1 MSVLRRKDPETERA
15 EREAARQL
23 ALERGET
30 SAVRLPHE
38 GLSTDKILRATV
50 AKIRE
55 LAPNLRGD
63 YLDVGAGN
71 GELIDRVMREFPVTA
86 RACDYRDDLI
96 TLGDVEVDVANLN
109 TEPLPYP
116 DASFDLVTC
125 TEVIEHLEHFRAP
138 LREIARILRPGGV
151 FVVST
156 PNVLNL
162 RSRLRYLFFGFYNM
176 FGPLQLGDDRHHST
190 HGHINPVGYFYLA
203 HALVGAG
210 FTDLSVS
217 VDKHQRGP
225 AVPLALLWPFIR
237 LYEARALRKERDK
250 FHTLDAANE
259 PFVRAM
265 NTTDLL
271 LGRTIVVGCRK
282 PA

>member
-1 MSVLRRKDPETERA
+1 MSVFTRKDPDAIRA
-15 EREAARQL
+15 EREEARRL
-23 ALERGET
+23 AHERGET
-30 SAVRLPHE
+30 SAVRLPDE

-50 AKIRE
+50 AKIRQ
-55 LAPNLRGD
+55 LAPDLRGD

-71 GELIDRVMREFPVTA
+71 GELIDRVVREFPVKA

-96 TLGDVEVDVANLN
+96 TLGDVQVDVANLN
-109 TEPLPYP
+109 TDALPYP

-138 LREIARILRPGGV
+138 LREIARVLRPGGI

-162 RSRLRYLFFGFYNM
+162 RSRLRYLLFGFFNM

-190 HGHINPVGYFYLA
+190 HGHINPVSYFYLA
-203 HALVGAG
+203 HALVNAG
-210 FTDLSVS
+210 FTELSVS
-217 VDKHQRGP
+217 VDKHQRGSW
-225 AVPLALLWPFIR
+225 LSMALLWLPLKI
-237 LYEARALRKERDK
+237 YSARAIKKERDK
-250 FHTLDAANE
+250 YHTLDSANE
-259 PFVRAM
+259 PFVLAM

-271 LGRTIVVGCRK
+271 LGRTILVGCTK
-282 PA
+282 SG